1 MVFILVGDQEYS
13 DGPTTSPQGACSD
26 AQLRLGRCTGQVHR
40 QMGEFV
46 WRKNFPR
53 KSDKDTKH
61 VYNLSKSIIEMIDY
75 CYYN

>member
-1 MVFILVGDQEYS
+1 MFILVGDQEYS

-46 WRKNFPR
+46 
-53 KSDKDTKH
+53 
-61 VYNLSKSIIEMIDY
+61 
-75 CYYN
+75 